1 LSESLAGRKKGFG
14 TFTRVIRFTV
24 FELACEVEAMAQS
37 QETMHYRTPAFLFGA
52 VIIAMVV
59 LGFVLLRGEPRTTD
73 ANPIPATS
81 GQIGSPNQVSPQ
93 GPTGPL
99 TTGSGGAP
107 ASKPEG
113 DTPPDMQAKPKE
125 QSNK

>member
-1 LSESLAGRKKGFG
+1 MVNSHEK
-14 TFTRVIRFTV
+14 
-24 FELACEVEAMAQS
+24 
-37 QETMHYRTPAFLFGA
+37 MHYGTSAFFLGA
-52 VIIAMVV
+52 VIIAVVV

-73 ANPIPATS
+73 ANPIPGTS

-113 DTPPDMQAKPKE
+113 DTPPDMQAKPKGP
-125 QSNK
+125 SDK